1 MVEDGIEASSDQEK
15 AELLNSYFTKQS
27 TIDDTAQALPPEPLI
42 QHPNLSSIV
51 IQPKD
56 IIDAISLINPSKAS
70 GPDLIS
76 PRLLREGSRELAVPL
91 STYFN
96 KLLSQSHFPASW
108 KLANVSPIFKKV

>member
-1 MVEDGIEASSDQEK
+1 MKNLVQTCKTITVKKVKDNNPNHGRRWHRDSADQEK

-70 GPDLIS
+70 GPDS
-76 PRLLREGSRELAVPL
+76 TTPTRRLS
-91 STYFN
+91 
-96 KLLSQSHFPASW
+96 
-108 KLANVSPIFKKV
+108 